1 MDFISLFFSLVCLGY
16 VIKEIRSAK
25 QNAAN
30 GVLGNQAQNVIS
42 VGVLFT
48 FIGIAISLYNFDAN
62 TEKMIESL
70 NAFIEGMKT
79 AFYTSIIGMA
89 AALIIKWIQAG
100 VESKDD
106 EDYRESLTDI
116 KDIAK
121 EVSAN
126 TKVMESGLQSVRA
139 SIDTVN
145 NSHLDERIAG
155 VASEVSANT
164 KVVEAGLQSVKASI
178 DAGSNSRL
186 SEQIAVVAAKMEG
199 MVAAA
204 KDSQSEMKQMAASM
218 TAQANMLEQLGRTIG
233 DSIHAFGESQ
243 KKQTE
248 ALGIVIRESMSALGT
263 KLEESSTEQIGIL
276 QSMNSSISSMR
287 ENEEKAA
294 GAAMATLE
302 ETREY
307 QRTSLANE
315 AEQNK
320 ILTQNTQSIIGMGE
334 SFDTFVNN
342 VKEVFGEAVIGALNR
357 SMQNLNEQLEKQF
370 GENFKELNDAVK
382 ALNVWQQEYKSIVDN
397 SIKEL
402 NLIQETFKHFEDVVS
417 KNVSEHIESL
427 NINLKTFTETSNTN
441 VSVQK
446 NLSEAVVSLNELVQA
461 AKASIAETQRIFAG
475 FDAFTAEVIQN
486 TNAGLA
492 AHAEAV
498 RQNVDTLSETMKQ
511 NQLASSR
518 ALVEIA
524 EKNAAALQGM
534 SEEYVDSAQKVKDAS
549 LAVVMDTDHYVK
561 QFGETSQAVIK
572 EVADVLE
579 RFKADFKNNAADAVN
594 NLESMFEVVA
604 KNTDKQQDKAV
615 KTLAAQLSKITSQ
628 MIENYNAL
636 MARIADLD
644 KLIGR
649 NGGR

>member
-1 MDFISLFFSLVCLGY
+1 MDFISLIFSLVCLGY

-25 QNAAN
+25 QSAAN
-30 GVLGNQAQNVIS
+30 GMLGNQAQNVIS

-89 AALIIKWIQAG
+89 AALLIKWIQAG

-126 TKVMESGLQSVRA
+126 TKV
-139 SIDTVN
+139 T
-145 NSHLDERIAG
+145 
-155 VASEVSANT
+155 
-164 KVVEAGLQSVKASI
+164 EAGLQSVKASI

-186 SEQIAVVAAKMEG
+186 GEQIAVVAAKMEG

-204 KDSQSEMKQMAASM
+204 KDSHSEMKQMAASM

-233 DSIHAFGESQ
+233 NSISAFGESQ

-248 ALGIVIRESMSALGT
+248 ALGLVIKESMNTLGT
-263 KLEESSTEQIGIL
+263 KLEESSAEQIGIL
-276 QSMNSSISSMR
+276 QSMNSSIASMR

-294 GAAMATLE
+294 GAALATLE

-315 AEQNK
+315 AEQNR

-382 ALNVWQQEYKSIVDN
+382 ALNVWQQEYKNIVDN

-402 NLIQETFKHFEDVVS
+402 NLIQETFKHFEDVVA

-427 NINLKTFTETSNTN
+427 NTNLKTFTETSNTN

-461 AKASIAETQRIFAG
+461 AKISIAETQKIFAR
-475 FDAFTAEVIQN
+475 FDEFTAEVIQN
-486 TNAGLA
+486 TNAGLT

-498 RQNVDTLSETMKQ
+498 RQNVDILSETMKQ
-511 NQLASSR
+511 NQLANNK

-524 EKNAAALQGM
+524 EKNAAAMQDM
-534 SEEYVDSAQKVKDAS
+534 SNEYVDSAKKVKDAS

-594 NLESMFEVVA
+594 NLENMFEVVA

-615 KTLAAQLSKITSQ
+615 KTLAAQLSKITTQ

-636 MARIADLD
+636 ITRIADLD
-644 KLIGR
+644 KLIAR

>member
-1 MDFISLFFSLVCLGY
+1 MDFISLIFSLMCLGY

-30 GVLGNQAQNVIS
+30 GMLGNQAQNVIS

-89 AALIIKWIQAG
+89 AALVIKWIQAG

-126 TKVMESGLQSVRA
+126 TKVTEAGLQSVKA

-145 NSHLDERIAG
+145 ESHFDKQISA

-164 KVVEAGLQSVKASI
+164 RALEAGLQSVKASI

-186 SEQIAVVAAKMEG
+186 GEQIAVVAAKMEG

-233 DSIHAFGESQ
+233 DSISAFGESQ

-248 ALGIVIRESMSALGT
+248 ALGIVIRESMNALGT
-263 KLEESSTEQIGIL
+263 KLEESSAEQIGIL
-276 QSMNSSISSMR
+276 QSMNSSIASMR

-315 AEQNK
+315 AEQNR

-382 ALNVWQQEYKSIVDN
+382 ALNVWQQEYKNIVDN

-402 NLIQETFKHFEDVVS
+402 NLIQETFKHFEDVVA

-427 NINLKTFTETSNTN
+427 NTNLRTFTETSNTN

-461 AKASIAETQRIFAG
+461 AKISIAETQKIFAR
-475 FDAFTAEVIQN
+475 FDEFTAEVIQN
-486 TNAGLA
+486 TNAGLT

-498 RQNVDTLSETMKQ
+498 RQNVDILSETMKQ
-511 NQLASSR
+511 NQLANNK

-524 EKNAAALQGM
+524 EKNVAALQDM
-534 SEEYVDSAQKVKDAS
+534 SDEYVDSAKKVKDAS

-594 NLESMFEVVA
+594 NLENMFEVVA

-615 KTLAAQLSKITSQ
+615 KTLAAQLSKITMQ

-636 MARIADLD
+636 MTRIADLD
-644 KLIGR
+644 KLIAR

>member
-1 MDFISLFFSLVCLGY
+1 MDFISLIFSLVCLGY

-30 GVLGNQAQNVIS
+30 GMLGNQAQNVIS

-89 AALIIKWIQAG
+89 AALVIKWIQAG

-126 TKVMESGLQSVRA
+126 TKV
-139 SIDTVN
+139 T
-145 NSHLDERIAG
+145 
-155 VASEVSANT
+155 EV
-164 KVVEAGLQSVKASI
+164 GLQSVKASI
-178 DAGSNSRL
+178 DTVNESHFDKQISAVASEVSANTRVLEAGLQSVKTSIDAGSNSRL
-186 SEQIAVVAAKMEG
+186 GEQIAVVAAKMEG

-204 KDSQSEMKQMAASM
+204 KDSQSEMRQMAASM

-233 DSIHAFGESQ
+233 DSISAFGESQ

-248 ALGIVIRESMSALGT
+248 ALGFVIRESMNALGT
-263 KLEESSTEQIGIL
+263 KLEESSAEQIGIL
-276 QSMNSSISSMR
+276 QSMNSSIASMR

-315 AEQNK
+315 AEQNR

-382 ALNVWQQEYKSIVDN
+382 ALNVWQQEYKNIVDN

-402 NLIQETFKHFEDVVS
+402 NLIQETFKQFEDVVA

-427 NINLKTFTETSNTN
+427 NTNLRTFTETSNTN

-461 AKASIAETQRIFAG
+461 AKISIAETQKIFAR
-475 FDAFTAEVIQN
+475 FDEFTAEVIQN
-486 TNAGLA
+486 TNAGLT

-498 RQNVDTLSETMKQ
+498 KQNVEILSETMKQ
-511 NQLASSR
+511 NQLANNK

-524 EKNAAALQGM
+524 EKNAAALQDM
-534 SEEYVDSAQKVKDAS
+534 SNEYVDSAKKVKDAS

-594 NLESMFEVVA
+594 NLENMFEVVA

-615 KTLAAQLSKITSQ
+615 KTLAAQLSKITMQ

-636 MARIADLD
+636 MTRIADLD
-644 KLIGR
+644 KLIAR

>member
-126 TKVMESGLQSVRA
+126 TKVMELGLQSVRA

-164 KVVEAGLQSVKASI
+164 KVVEAGLHSVKASI

-204 KDSQSEMKQMAASM
+204 KDSQFEMKQMAASM

-263 KLEESSTEQIGIL
+263 KLEESSAEQIGIL

-320 ILTQNTQSIIGMGE
+320 ILTQNAQSIIGMGE

-427 NINLKTFTETSNTN
+427 NTNLKTFTETSNAN

-461 AKASIAETQRIFAG
+461 AKAGIAATQRIFAG

-534 SEEYVDSAQKVKDAS
+534 SEEYVDSAKKVKDAS

-561 QFGETSQAVIK
+561 QFGETS
-572 EVADVLE
+572 
-579 RFKADFKNNAADAVN
+579 
-594 NLESMFEVVA
+594 
-604 KNTDKQQDKAV
+604 
-615 KTLAAQLSKITSQ
+615 
-628 MIENYNAL
+628 
-636 MARIADLD
+636 
-644 KLIGR
+644 
-649 NGGR
+649 

>member
-1 MDFISLFFSLVCLGY
+1 MDFISLIFSFVCLGY

-30 GVLGNQAQNVIS
+30 GMLGNQAQNVIS

-89 AALIIKWIQAG
+89 AALVIKWIQAG

-106 EDYRESLTDI
+106 EDYRASLTDI

-126 TKVMESGLQSVRA
+126 TKV
-139 SIDTVN
+139 T
-145 NSHLDERIAG
+145 
-155 VASEVSANT
+155 
-164 KVVEAGLQSVKASI
+164 EAGLQSVKASI

-186 SEQIAVVAAKMEG
+186 GEQIAVVAAKMEG

-233 DSIHAFGESQ
+233 DSIFAFGESQ

-248 ALGIVIRESMSALGT
+248 ALGLVIRESMNALGT
-263 KLEESSTEQIGIL
+263 KLEASSAEQIGIL

-315 AEQNK
+315 AEQNR
-320 ILTQNTQSIIGMGE
+320 ILTRNTQSIIGMGE

-382 ALNVWQQEYKSIVDN
+382 ALNVWQQEYKDIVDN

-402 NLIQETFKHFEDVVS
+402 NLIQKTFKHFED
-417 KNVSEHIESL
+417 E
-427 NINLKTFTETSNTN
+427 
-441 VSVQK
+441 
-446 NLSEAVVSLNELVQA
+446 
-461 AKASIAETQRIFAG
+461 RIGA
-475 FDAFTAEVIQN
+475 
-486 TNAGLA
+486 
-492 AHAEAV
+492 
-498 RQNVDTLSETMKQ
+498 
-511 NQLASSR
+511 
-518 ALVEIA
+518 
-524 EKNAAALQGM
+524 
-534 SEEYVDSAQKVKDAS
+534 Y
-549 LAVVMDTDHYVK
+549 
-561 QFGETSQAVIK
+561 
-572 EVADVLE
+572 
-579 RFKADFKNNAADAVN
+579 
-594 NLESMFEVVA
+594 
-604 KNTDKQQDKAV
+604 
-615 KTLAAQLSKITSQ
+615 
-628 MIENYNAL
+628 
-636 MARIADLD
+636 
-644 KLIGR
+644 
-649 NGGR
+649 

>member
-1 MDFISLFFSLVCLGY
+1 MDFISLIFSLVCLGY

-25 QNAAN
+25 QSAAN
-30 GVLGNQAQNVIS
+30 GMLGNQAQNVIS

-89 AALIIKWIQAG
+89 AALVIKWIQAG

-106 EDYRESLTDI
+106 EEYRESLTDI

-126 TKVMESGLQSVRA
+126 TKV
-139 SIDTVN
+139 T
-145 NSHLDERIAG
+145 
-155 VASEVSANT
+155 
-164 KVVEAGLQSVKASI
+164 EAGLQSVKASI

-186 SEQIAVVAAKMEG
+186 GEQIAVVAAKMEG

-233 DSIHAFGESQ
+233 DSISAFGESQ

-248 ALGIVIRESMSALGT
+248 ALGLVIKESMNALGT
-263 KLEESSTEQIGIL
+263 KLEESSDEQIGIL
-276 QSMNSSISSMR
+276 QSMNSSIASMR

-382 ALNVWQQEYKSIVDN
+382 ALNVWQQEYKNIVDN

-402 NLIQETFKHFEDVVS
+402 NLIQETFKHFEDVVAQ
-417 KNVSEHIESL
+417 NVSEHIESL
-427 NINLKTFTETSNTN
+427 NTNLKTFTETSNTN

-461 AKASIAETQRIFAG
+461 AKNSIAETQKIFAR
-475 FDAFTAEVIQN
+475 FDEFTAEVIQN
-486 TNAGLA
+486 TNAGLT

-498 RQNVDTLSETMKQ
+498 RQNVDILSETMKQ
-511 NQLASSR
+511 NQLANNK

-524 EKNAAALQGM
+524 EKNAAAMQDM
-534 SEEYVDSAQKVKDAS
+534 SNEYVDSAKKVKDAS

-594 NLESMFEVVA
+594 NLENMFEVVA

-615 KTLAAQLSKITSQ
+615 KTLAAQLAKITAQ

-636 MARIADLD
+636 MTRIADLD

>member
-1 MDFISLFFSLVCLGY
+1 MDFISLIFSLVCLGY

-30 GVLGNQAQNVIS
+30 GMLGNQAQNVIS

-89 AALIIKWIQAG
+89 AALLIKWIQAG

-126 TKVMESGLQSVRA
+126 TKV
-139 SIDTVN
+139 T
-145 NSHLDERIAG
+145 
-155 VASEVSANT
+155 
-164 KVVEAGLQSVKASI
+164 EAGLQSVKASI

-186 SEQIAVVAAKMEG
+186 GEQIAVVAAKMEG

-233 DSIHAFGESQ
+233 DSISAFGESQ

-248 ALGIVIRESMSALGT
+248 ALGLVIRESMNALGT
-263 KLEESSTEQIGIL
+263 KLEESSAEQIGIL
-276 QSMNSSISSMR
+276 QSMNSSIASMR

-315 AEQNK
+315 AEQNR

-334 SFDTFVNN
+334 SFDIFVNN

-382 ALNVWQQEYKSIVDN
+382 ALNVWQQEYKNIVDN

-402 NLIQETFKHFEDVVS
+402 NLIQETFKHFEDVVA

-427 NINLKTFTETSNTN
+427 NTNLRTFTETSNTN

-461 AKASIAETQRIFAG
+461 AKISIAETQKIFDR
-475 FDAFTAEVIQN
+475 FDEFTAEVIQN
-486 TNAGLA
+486 TNDGLT

-498 RQNVDTLSETMKQ
+498 RQNVEILSETMKQ
-511 NQLASSR
+511 NQLANNK

-524 EKNAAALQGM
+524 EKNAAALQEM
-534 SEEYVDSAQKVKDAS
+534 SDEYVDSAKKVKDAS

-594 NLESMFEVVA
+594 NLENMFEVVA

-615 KTLAAQLSKITSQ
+615 KTLAAQLSKITTQ

-636 MARIADLD
+636 ITRIADLD
-644 KLIGR
+644 KLIAR

>member
-1 MDFISLFFSLVCLGY
+1 MDFISLIFSLVCLGY

-89 AALIIKWIQAG
+89 AALVIKWIQAG

-106 EDYRESLTDI
+106 EEYRESLTDI

-126 TKVMESGLQSVRA
+126 TKV
-139 SIDTVN
+139 T
-145 NSHLDERIAG
+145 
-155 VASEVSANT
+155 
-164 KVVEAGLQSVKASI
+164 EAGLQSVKASI
-178 DAGSNSRL
+178 DASSNSRL
-186 SEQIAVVAAKMEG
+186 GEQIAVVAAKMEG

-204 KDSQSEMKQMAASM
+204 KDSQSEMRQMAASM

-233 DSIHAFGESQ
+233 DSISAFGESQ

-248 ALGIVIRESMSALGT
+248 ALGLVIRESMNALGT
-263 KLEESSTEQIGIL
+263 KLEASSAEQIGIL
-276 QSMNSSISSMR
+276 QSMNSSIGSMC
-287 ENEEKAA
+287 EHEEKAA

-382 ALNVWQQEYKSIVDN
+382 ALNVWQQEYKNIVDN

-402 NLIQETFKHFEDVVS
+402 NLIQETFKHFEDVVA

-427 NINLKTFTETSNTN
+427 NTNLKTFTETSNTN
-441 VSVQK
+441 VSVQQ
-446 NLSEAVVSLNELVQA
+446 NLSEAVGSLNELVQA
-461 AKASIAETQRIFAG
+461 SKDSIAETQKIFAR
-475 FDAFTAEVIQN
+475 FDEFTAGVIQN

-498 RQNVDTLSETMKQ
+498 RQNVDILSETMKQ
-511 NQLASSR
+511 NQLANNK

-524 EKNAAALQGM
+524 EKNAAALQDM
-534 SEEYVDSAQKVKDAS
+534 SDEYVDSAKKVKDAS

-615 KTLAAQLSKITSQ
+615 KTLAAQLAKITTQ

-636 MARIADLD
+636 MTRIADLD
-644 KLIGR
+644 KLIAR

>member
-1 MDFISLFFSLVCLGY
+1 MDFISLIFSLVCLGY

-30 GVLGNQAQNVIS
+30 GMLGNQAQNVIS

-89 AALIIKWIQAG
+89 AALVIKWIQAG

-126 TKVMESGLQSVRA
+126 TKV
-139 SIDTVN
+139 T
-145 NSHLDERIAG
+145 
-155 VASEVSANT
+155 EV
-164 KVVEAGLQSVKASI
+164 GLQSVKASI
-178 DAGSNSRL
+178 DTVNESHFDKQISAVASEVSANTRVLEAGLQSVKTSIDAGSNSRL
-186 SEQIAVVAAKMEG
+186 GEQIAVVAAKMEG

-204 KDSQSEMKQMAASM
+204 KDSQSEMRQMAASM

-233 DSIHAFGESQ
+233 DSISAFGESQ

-248 ALGIVIRESMSALGT
+248 ALGFVIRESMNALGT
-263 KLEESSTEQIGIL
+263 KLEESSAEQIGIL
-276 QSMNSSISSMR
+276 QSMNSSIASMR

-315 AEQNK
+315 AEQNR

-382 ALNVWQQEYKSIVDN
+382 ALNVWQQEYKNIVDN

-402 NLIQETFKHFEDVVS
+402 NLIQETFKHFEDVVA

-427 NINLKTFTETSNTN
+427 NTNLRTFTETSNTN

-461 AKASIAETQRIFAG
+461 AKISIAETQKIFAR
-475 FDAFTAEVIQN
+475 FDEFTAEVIQN
-486 TNAGLA
+486 TNAGLT

-498 RQNVDTLSETMKQ
+498 KQNVEILSETMKQ
-511 NQLASSR
+511 NQLANNK

-524 EKNAAALQGM
+524 EKNAAALQDM
-534 SEEYVDSAQKVKDAS
+534 SNEYVDSAKKVKDAS

-594 NLESMFEVVA
+594 NLENMFEVVA

-615 KTLAAQLSKITSQ
+615 KTLAAQLSKITMQ

-636 MARIADLD
+636 MTRIADLD
-644 KLIGR
+644 KLIAR

>member
-1 MDFISLFFSLVCLGY
+1 MDFISLIFSLVCLGY

-25 QNAAN
+25 QNAAD
-30 GVLGNQAQNVIS
+30 GMLGNQAQNVIS

-62 TEKMIESL
+62 TEKMMESL
-70 NAFIEGMKT
+70 TAFIEGMKT

-126 TKVMESGLQSVRA
+126 TKV
-139 SIDTVN
+139 T
-145 NSHLDERIAG
+145 
-155 VASEVSANT
+155 
-164 KVVEAGLQSVKASI
+164 EAGLQSVKASI
-178 DAGSNSRL
+178 DASSNSRL
-186 SEQIAVVAAKMEG
+186 GEQIAVVAAKMEG

-204 KDSQSEMKQMAASM
+204 KDSQSEMRQMAASM

-233 DSIHAFGESQ
+233 DSICAFGESQ

-248 ALGIVIRESMSALGT
+248 ALGLVIRESM
-263 KLEESSTEQIGIL
+263 
-276 QSMNSSISSMR
+276 NSSIGSMC
-287 ENEEKAA
+287 EHEEKAA
-294 GAAMATLE
+294 GAALATLE

-315 AEQNK
+315 AEQNR

-382 ALNVWQQEYKSIVDN
+382 ALNVWQQEYKNIVDN

-402 NLIQETFKHFEDVVS
+402 NLIQETFKHFEDVVA

-427 NINLKTFTETSNTN
+427 NTNLKTFTETSNAN
-441 VSVQK
+441 VSVQQ
-446 NLSEAVVSLNELVQA
+446 NLGEAVGSLNELVQA
-461 AKASIAETQRIFAG
+461 AKDSIAETQKIFAR
-475 FDAFTAEVIQN
+475 FDEFTAGVIQN

-498 RQNVDTLSETMKQ
+498 RQNVDILSETMKQ
-511 NQLASSR
+511 NQLANNK

-524 EKNAAALQGM
+524 EKNAAALQNM
-534 SEEYVDSAQKVKDAS
+534 SAEYVDSAKKVKDAS

-594 NLESMFEVVA
+594 NLENMFEVVA

-615 KTLAAQLSKITSQ
+615 KTLAAQLAKITTQ

-636 MARIADLD
+636 MTRIADLD
-644 KLIGR
+644 KLIAR